1 MSLMALTKNQIK
13 SIELLLSRMAQ
24 NQVAQEL
31 GVTPKTLQRWAKIL
45 EYSDRLNGTLVEAR
59 EQATKQATETVKQ
72 KTTDNKVL
80 LVLFGDRDAL
90 RQEQCQKLQI
100 AQNAL
105 MFQVEEGDCRAISV
119 FIKLSESIRSLYG
132 LNIKS
137 DIINAF
143 EILLKAK
150 VLTYEQV
157 RKFKNYSDEYQRKI
171 KNIGNEPPEKIS
183 YSPSSDD
190 IDILLTEMSNDI
202 NWKF

>member
-1 MSLMALTKNQIK
+1 MALTKNQIK
-13 SIELLLSRMAQ
+13 SIELLLSGMAQ

-31 GVTPKTLQRWAKIL
+31 GVTPKTLQRWAKIP
-45 EYSDRLNGTLVEAR
+45 EYSDRLNGTLMEPT
-59 EQATKQATETVKQ
+59 EQATKQATQTVKQ
-72 KTTDNKVL
+72 KTIDNKVL
-80 LVLFGDRDAL
+80 LGDRDAL

-105 MFQVEEGDCRAISV
+105 MLQVEEGDCRAISV

-143 EILLKAK
+143 EILLKAE

>member
-1 MSLMALTKNQIK
+1 MALTKNQIK
-13 SIELLLSRMAQ
+13 SIELLLSGMAQ

-31 GVTPKTLQRWAKIL
+31 GVTPKTLQRWAKIP
-45 EYSDRLNGTLVEAR
+45 EYSDRLNGTLVEPS
-59 EQATKQATETVKQ
+59 EQATKQATQTVKR
-72 KTTDNKVL
+72 KTIDDTVL
-80 LVLFGDRDAL
+80 LGDRDAL
-90 RQEQCQKLQI
+90 RQEQYQKLQI

-143 EILLKAK
+143 EILLKAE

-157 RKFKNYSDEYQRKI
+157 RKFKSYSDEYQRKI

-183 YSPSSDD
+183 YSSSVTDGND
-190 IDILLTEMSNDI
+190 IDRLLMEMSKDI
-202 NWKF
+202 DWKF